1 MKVKITVPVEIEVDF
16 DTDGADTVH
25 ISEAAVRSAA
35 ESQLSKAVEEMA
47 SWDDDNLSD
56 ALSDATGWCVS
67 EWNVT
72 VGDVVERV
80 VEPLPPRA

>member
-16 DTDGADTVH
+16 DTDGDDTVH
-25 ISEAAVRSAA
+25 IPEDAVRSAA
-35 ESQLSKAVEEMA
+35 EAQLNKAVEEMA

-67 EWNVT
+67 GWSVS
-72 VGDVVERV
+72 VGTKNT
-80 VEPLPPRA
+80 